1 MEPGCNFTLLP
12 PSVFTQKSD
21 DEEPDGI
28 FTFKRKA
35 HVRYYGVSASI
46 CNILLYLCDVLGGK
60 RRQLHENMQVF
71 VLSCKFN

>member
-46 CNILLYLCDVLGGK
+46 CNILVDPLYHYDVIGGK
-60 RRQLHENMQVF
+60 RRH
-71 VLSCKFN
+71 